1 MQKHALAA
9 RILDETDI
17 NRVYTREDLISL
29 TEHEECTP
37 VDASV
42 LAKNP
47 VLAAISSGGLGYS
60 IYCHDALFIGNDA
73 SLTEEEEMEARN
85 DLNGIL
91 AQQPRMLTDSEGE
104 MQVVSVGQ
112 MYFKTTDDVETE
124 LVPAYTPS
132 YSSIDGRTISF
143 SNLGP
148 SMFLEMQMRFVDK
161 EKWVDPQ
168 RKKNTTPLEIVVP
181 CDGTFVF
188 RIRSISDDSQVGPWS
203 EESVPIRILA

>member
-1 MQKHALAA
+1 M
-9 RILDETDI
+9 
-17 NRVYTREDLISL
+17 
-29 TEHEECTP
+29 
-37 VDASV
+37 DASV

-132 YSSIDGRTISF
+132 YSSIDGRTISV

-188 RIRSISDDSQVGPWS
+188 ASAFAPSPTTLKSDLGRRSRSL
-203 EESVPIRILA
+203 SVSWRECVRTEGLVRVRVRAPLV